1 MLSVIVLLIGILLM
15 GERAC
20 MTGLCFREKS
30 SALSDF
36 KAELFCKFIH
46 LVSLLLGQWLP
57 NGQDRRHRKT
67 TLAP

>member
-15 GERAC
+15 GA
-20 MTGLCFREKS
+20 GLYDRTVFWRKKL
-30 SALSDF
+30 ALSDF
-36 KAELFCKFIH
+36 KAELFYRFIH
-46 LVSLLLGQWLP
+46 LVLISPGQWLP